1 MAAGKPVPFTLPG
14 GTKVTGS
21 KEQAE
26 RLGVAKPEPK
36 KKATPTK
43 KSD

>member
-1 MAAGKPVPFTLPG
+1 MAVEKPVAFTLPG

-26 RLGVAKPEPK
+26 RLGESEPK
-36 KKATPTK
+36 KKTPAK
-43 KSD
+43 PKSD

>member
-1 MAAGKPVPFTLPG
+1 MAASKPVSFTLPG

-26 RLGVAKPEPK
+26 RLGKSEPK
-36 KKATPTK
+36 KKAAPTK